1 MSLQPVDL
9 RASLPVGGAWPLKP
23 WPLQQ
28 LLGSMGRRKALSS
41 SDPLRI
47 TSGTRSSFWMPV
59 IWEVVKDREAWHV
72 AVHGVTELDTTERL
86 NNSNDQP
93 CLMEISDSQSSPLN
107 WDFLRQFQSPVSGS
121 LQTLVSGV
129 MVHCDGA
136 GVSVGSAL
144 GCKYQTTQVAS
155 SLQHTGGGSCL
166 ITPTGRGCD
175 SVTWQSE
182 CQCCAPQ
189 WPQDGCCPHPPHG
202 AGAP

>member
-1 MSLQPVDL
+1 MVGWYHRLNGHEFEQAPGNGEGQGSL
-9 RASLPVGGAWPLKP
+9 ACCSP
-23 WPLQQ
+23 WDH
-28 LLGSMGRRKALSS
+28 K
-41 SDPLRI
+41 
-47 TSGTRSSFWMPV
+47 
-59 IWEVVKDREAWHV
+59 
-72 AVHGVTELDTTERL
+72 ELDTTERL

-107 WDFLRQFQSPVSGS
+107 WDFLRQFQSPVSGP

-129 MVHCDGA
+129 LVHCDGA
-136 GVSVGSAL
+136 GVSVRSAL
-144 GCKYQTTQVAS
+144 GCKYQTTQVALS
-155 SLQHTGGGSCL
+155 RQHIGGGSCL

-182 CQCCAPQ
+182 CQCCAPS